1 MVKLRILVFDI
12 LQKMLPSVVINVMIV
27 CCARIV
33 IMLRVFVPDI
43 SRDVAAIVPVGAGW
57 APTRSLVVIGR
68 VSLSYVALPLRIL
81 LITVRV
87 WVLNPVGQ
95 DIFLSSDVEL
105 DDRRSMGLGSWH
117 LEQLSG
123 AVFVVD
129 DLSTTLRNMAIETSA
144 LILPQALLVGRSVRH
159 ERKG

>member
-1 MVKLRILVFDI
+1 MAKSKSDGKTT
-12 LQKMLPSVVINVMIV
+12 LQE
-27 CCARIV
+27 
-33 IMLRVFVPDI
+33 
-43 SRDVAAIVPVGAGW
+43 SR
-57 APTRSLVVIGR
+57 RRFGR
-68 VSLSYVALPLRIL
+68 VSLGYVALPLRIL